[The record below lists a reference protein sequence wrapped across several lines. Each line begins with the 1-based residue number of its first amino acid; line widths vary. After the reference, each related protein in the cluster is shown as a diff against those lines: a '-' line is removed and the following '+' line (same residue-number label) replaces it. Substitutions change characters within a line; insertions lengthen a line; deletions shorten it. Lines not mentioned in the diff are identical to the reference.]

1 MIKSGMDGK
10 LFDRIRSMYDNIKL
24 RAKCMSSLSDLF
36 TCDVGLLQGEIIS
49 PFLFALFIIDI
60 DQIYKII

>member
-1 MIKSGMDGK
+1 MKSGMDGK
-10 LFDRIRSMYDNIKL
+10 LFDHIRSMYDNIKL
-24 RAKCMSSLSDLF
+24 RVKCMNSLSDLF
-36 TCDVGLLQGEIIS
+36 TCDVGLLQGQIIS